1 MGKWTCERSRL
12 IGKCAAR
19 ASGTQTAPTA
29 NPEFHSYSVTM
40 RREVLKVTMP
50 PPMAS
55 SGLQTAIRTDSLG
68 YQRARHDPSAG
79 LPSGNL
85 IDRDVA
91 ARSPLLLGIHSYPPD
106 LSLQRIVAPHKLR
119 QNPFSFQLPVQ
130 AAKVSIDTYAGIG
143 SATNRSNS
151 RAEGREVPCRRL
163 PKLLRREECGTS
175 QSKMLPTQ

>member
-1 MGKWTCERSRL
+1 MRKWTCKRSCL

-50 PPMAS
+50 PPMSS
-55 SGLQTAIRTDSLG
+55 SGLQTAIRTDAFG

-91 ARSPLLLGIHSYPPD
+91 ARSPQLLGIHSYPPD
-106 LSLQRIVAPHKLR
+106 LSLHRIVTPHTLR
-119 QNPFSFQLPVQ
+119 QSRFKGNATLGLR
-130 AAKVSIDTYAGIG
+130 AGLGRLYIRLRAFPG
-143 SATNRSNS
+143 GRSCA
-151 RAEGREVPCRRL
+151 RPL
-163 PKLLRREECGTS
+163 T
-175 QSKMLPTQ
+175 